1 MRSGRCVR
9 DDGAGR
15 VEKGSLARGGGKCGD
30 GCDDAAVFAFLIVS
44 VFGGLWDGQSITCL
58 LAATGSWCRK
68 LCRKLLP
75 MGKWRIDGRLGTVH
89 QWICMQLLRSADALA
104 ACGGGGVCFL
114 IDIKV

>member
-1 MRSGRCVR
+1 MM
-9 DDGAGR
+9 AR
-15 VEKGSLARGGGKCGD
+15 VGSRRGVWRGEGGNVAMG
-30 GCDDAAVFAFLIVS
+30 VMML
-44 VFGGLWDGQSITCL
+44 L